1 MNEKIAVIVGPTASG
16 KTAVAAR
23 TALMLN
29 TEVITADSIQIY
41 RGLDIGSA
49 KPDREEM
56 MGVVHHMV
64 DVTDIDDTN
73 FSVSVYRRLADIC
86 IRDILAAR
94 KIPLVAGG
102 TGLYINAL
110 TYPLNFT
117 RAPADPVLREDLME
131 KENAEPG
138 YLYDLLQKV
147 DPGSAKRLHPND
159 KKRLIRAIEVY
170 ETTGS
175 TLTSY
180 GADFANNSGVEPPY
194 DPVMFGLTM
203 PREILYDR
211 INKRVDDMMRRGL
224 LDEVRSIAQKDYD
237 FRLPALQGLG
247 YKQLLSHLRGE
258 CELEE
263 AVELIKQETR
273 RFAKRQWTWFKR
285 DKRIQWIDVTCYN
298 NISDVSAEIAER
310 IKNAAEVTE

>member
-1 MNEKIAVIVGPTASG
+1 
-16 KTAVAAR
+16 
-23 TALMLN
+23 
-29 TEVITADSIQIY
+29 
-41 RGLDIGSA
+41 
-49 KPDREEM
+49 
-56 MGVVHHMV
+56 
-64 DVTDIDDTN
+64 
-73 FSVSVYRRLADIC
+73 
-86 IRDILAAR
+86 
-94 KIPLVAGG
+94 VAGG